1 MDKLRE
7 ICSKTFTPEE
17 MQTLDR
23 AIEFTKQVHAH
34 QTRHS
39 GEPYYT
45 HPENVAIMLANMGM
59 DSHTILAGL
68 MHDVIED
75 GKDITYEKLAS
86 MFGQDIAGMV
96 DGVTKLTKTGK
107 NEMIS
112 REDIQAESFRKMFLA
127 IANDI
132 RVVIIKLNDRLHNMR
147 TLQYCSEEKQIR
159 KARETLDI
167 YAPLAHRFGMGA
179 MKCELEDLCMKY
191 LWPEEYKKL
200 EQAMIPY
207 QEERMHT
214 LNKAME
220 EIEKALKEAGIEA
233 TLSGRPKHFYS
244 IYKKTV
250 RQQKTIDEIYDLIAI
265 RVIVNTVNDCYAT
278 LGIIHSLWKPMPG
291 RFKDYIAMPKTNM
304 YRSLHTTLFSND
316 GMGMPFEVQI
326 RTPEM
331 HKTAE
336 YGIAAHW
343 MYKEGR
349 NSPDDLDSKLAWLR
363 EALSLEADSNTTR
376 EFIENIRK
384 DFFGDYV
391 YVLTPQGKIIDL
403 VTGSTPIDFAYRI
416 HSNVGNHVQHAKVNG
431 ALVRLDYKLKNN
443 DVVEIITSPNATPS
457 YDWLKIAKTQ
467 QAKAKIRTWFKKANR
482 EENIQRGKDMLS
494 EALKRQGAQ
503 LGDFTGKKEYF
514 EDILKKFNMS
524 DLDDVY
530 ASIGY
535 GGITTGQVTNKLLE
549 QAKKEAK
556 AAAAA
561 ERLERLEEEQQS
573 RPENRNNGKG
583 VIVEGDTGMVVRFAR
598 CCTPLP
604 GDDIIGYVT
613 RGRGV
618 SIHRRDCPNIE
629 DLLMD
634 PERVV
639 KAEWANN
646 AKSSYT
652 ATIQVVADE
661 RTGLLMDVSQ
671 VLAGM
676 NISITAM
683 TAKVDKANQN
693 IIQIQL
699 SFDVSSTEQLNNII
713 KSMRK
718 VRSVKEVYRVN
729 Q

>member
-220 EIEKALKEAGIEA
+220 EIEKALKEEGIEA

-331 HKTAE
+331 HKAAE

>member
-1 MDKLRE
+1 
-7 ICSKTFTPEE
+7 
-17 MQTLDR
+17 
-23 AIEFTKQVHAH
+23 
-34 QTRHS
+34 
-39 GEPYYT
+39 
-45 HPENVAIMLANMGM
+45 
-59 DSHTILAGL
+59 
-68 MHDVIED
+68 
-75 GKDITYEKLAS
+75 
-86 MFGQDIAGMV
+86 
-96 DGVTKLTKTGK
+96 
-107 NEMIS
+107 
-112 REDIQAESFRKMFLA
+112 
-127 IANDI
+127 
-132 RVVIIKLNDRLHNMR
+132 
-147 TLQYCSEEKQIR
+147 
-159 KARETLDI
+159 
-167 YAPLAHRFGMGA
+167 
-179 MKCELEDLCMKY
+179 
-191 LWPEEYKKL
+191 
-200 EQAMIPY
+200 
-207 QEERMHT
+207 
-214 LNKAME
+214 
-220 EIEKALKEAGIEA
+220 
-233 TLSGRPKHFYS
+233 
-244 IYKKTV
+244 
-250 RQQKTIDEIYDLIAI
+250 
-265 RVIVNTVNDCYAT
+265 
-278 LGIIHSLWKPMPG
+278 
-291 RFKDYIAMPKTNM
+291 
-304 YRSLHTTLFSND
+304 
-316 GMGMPFEVQI
+316 
-326 RTPEM
+326 M
-331 HKTAE
+331 HKAAE

-349 NSPDDLDSKLAWLR
+349 SNPDDLDSKLAWLR

-443 DVVEIITSPNATPS
+443 DVVEIITSPNAAPS

-503 LGDFTGKKEYF
+503 LSDFTSKKEYF

-561 ERLERLEEEQQS
+561 ERLERLEEEQQG
-573 RPENRNNGKG
+573 RPENRGNGKG

-618 SIHRRDCPNIE
+618 SIHRKDCPNIG

-639 KAEWANN
+639 RAEWANN

-683 TAKVDKANQN
+683 TAKVDKANQS

>member
-304 YRSLHTTLFSND
+304 YRSLHTTLFS
-316 GMGMPFEVQI
+316 
-326 RTPEM
+326 
-331 HKTAE
+331 K
-336 YGIAAHW
+336 HW